1 MTARPTPGRGHPTSA
16 PHRRRPGWLT
26 AGLCALAL
34 TLAACGDDGVEP
46 DEETEPTNEEEPE
59 EAPDAEEEPE
69 EADEDAAAHDPAG
82 STVTLLTHDSF
93 DISEEVLDAF
103 TDETGVE
110 VEVVPLGDAGT
121 ALNQTILT
129 RDAPQGD
136 LLFGVDNSFLSRAL
150 DEELFVP
157 HDSPTLEE
165 VDERF
170 LLDPQGGALPVTYG
184 DVCLNYDVAWFEEE
198 GLEVPSDLTD
208 LTDPAY
214 EGLLAVTNP
223 ATSSPG
229 LSFLLATVDRFG
241 EDGYLDFWTD
251 LADND
256 VVVTDGWSEAY
267 YDEFSGTGGGD
278 RPLVVSYA
286 SSPPAE
292 VLFADPQPDDAP
304 TGVIEASCFRQIEF
318 VGILDGAENEA
329 GARLLVDFMLG
340 QAFQEDLPLTM
351 FVFPVNTEAA
361 LPEVFEEH
369 AVIPDE
375 PLEIDPAEIG
385 ENREAWIEA
394 WTSTVLR

>member
-1 MTARPTPGRGHPTSA
+1 MTRTSLLRRAERTATRRTARSR
-16 PHRRRPGWLT
+16 WLLAT
-26 AGLCALAL
+26 TLALAL
-34 TLAACGDDGVEP
+34 LVAACGDD
-46 DEETEPTNEEEPE
+46 
-59 EAPDAEEEPE
+59 AAE
-69 EADEDAAAHDPAG
+69 EADEVDEATETTTDEAVVEEEDAADDEAAAAEPAG
-82 STVTLLTHDSF
+82 TTVTLLSHDSF
-93 DISEEVLDAF
+93 NVSEEVLAAF
-103 TDETGVE
+103 TEETGVE
-110 VEVVPLGDAGT
+110 VAVVPLGDAGT

-150 DEELFVP
+150 DEDLFIP
-157 HDSPTLEE
+157 HDSPSLEQ
-165 VDERF
+165 VDDRF
-170 LLDPQGGALPVTYG
+170 VLDPELTALPVTYG
-184 DVCLNYDVAWFEEE
+184 DVCLNHDVAWFDERD
-198 GLEVPSDLTD
+198 LEVPTDLAD

-214 EGLLAVTNP
+214 EGLLAVQNP

-229 LSFLLATVDRFG
+229 LSFLLATIDRFG
-241 EDGYLDFWTD
+241 EDDYLDFWAE
-251 LADND
+251 LVAND

-292 VLFADPQPDDAP
+292 VFFADPQPDEAP

-340 QAFQEDLPLTM
+340 QRFQEDMPLNM

-361 LPEVFEEH
+361 LPEVFEEY

-375 PLEIDPAEIG
+375 PLEVDPAAIG

>member
-1 MTARPTPGRGHPTSA
+1 MTAPSPLPRPRTTS
-16 PHRRRPGWLT
+16 PVHRRGRRPWLF
-26 AGLCALAL
+26 AAVAAAALL
-34 TLAACGDDGVEP
+34 LAACAQDPDD
-46 DEETEPTNEEEPE
+46 
-59 EAPDAEEEPE
+59 EAPDPGADPAEEEPDDDE
-69 EADEDAAAHDPAG
+69 PVEEDAPDADAAEDPAG
-82 STVTLLTHDSF
+82 TTVTLLTHDSF
-93 DISEEVLDAF
+93 DVSEEVLEAF

-110 VEVVPLGDAGT
+110 VSVVPLGDAGT
-121 ALNQTILT
+121 ALNQAILT

-150 DEELFVP
+150 DEELFVA
-157 HDSPTLEE
+157 HDSPALAE

-170 LLDPQGGALPVTYG
+170 VLDPELGALPVTYG
-184 DVCLNYDVAWFEEE
+184 DVCLNHDVEWFAERD
-198 GLEVPSDLTD
+198 LEVPTDLAD

-214 EGLLAVTNP
+214 EGLLAVQNP

-229 LSFLLATVDRFG
+229 LSFLLATIDRFG
-241 EDGYLDFWTD
+241 EDGYLDFWSD
-251 LADND
+251 LVDND

-292 VLFADPQPDDAP
+292 VFFADPQPDEAP
-304 TGVIEASCFRQIEF
+304 TGVIEASCFRQVEF
-318 VGILDGAENEA
+318 VGILEGAENPA

-340 QAFQEDLPLTM
+340 QRFQEDLPLTM

-369 AVIPDE
+369 AVVPDE
-375 PLEIDPAEIG
+375 PLEIDPAAIG